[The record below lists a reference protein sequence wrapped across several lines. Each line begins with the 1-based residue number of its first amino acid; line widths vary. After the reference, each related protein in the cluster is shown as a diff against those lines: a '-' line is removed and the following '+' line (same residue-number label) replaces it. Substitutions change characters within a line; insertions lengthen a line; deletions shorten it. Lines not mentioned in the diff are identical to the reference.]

1 MYGALFSMTISST
14 LVPMA
19 LSSSALMVLSEEFTQ
34 GFSLTL
40 LIIQKS
46 ECSSFTPLSLLIF
59 QKGPFS
65 LYSREWAVSMP

>member
-1 MYGALFSMTISST
+1 MTISSMLT
-14 LVPMA
+14 PMA
-19 LSSSALMVLSEEFTQ
+19 LSLSALMVLSEEFTQ